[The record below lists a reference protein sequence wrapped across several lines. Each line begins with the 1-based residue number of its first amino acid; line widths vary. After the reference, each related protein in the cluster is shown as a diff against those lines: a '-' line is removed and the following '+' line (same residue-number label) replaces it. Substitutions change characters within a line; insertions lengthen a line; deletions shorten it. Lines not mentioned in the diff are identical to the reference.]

1 MPDPADTAASW
12 SPWRVARSSGF
23 EVRDPQGEVGLV
35 QIDPS
40 RFLVTKAF
48 RFSDRAVEKMLTD
61 QLVESGKSADDAR
74 RAVDN
79 ARAFT
84 PTTENPTDM
93 ASIPR
98 FMRWFE
104 NTYGAH
110 TLAAIIHDELIVN
123 EPNGGALGSDTLS
136 DRFFREMMRSAG
148 VPWLKRW
155 IMWSAVALRSRWA
168 AGGIRRLSVG
178 IWIVL
183 AIAGIAAFVNGA
195 GAALFGWAHPVD
207 SWLLLLIAV
216 LLPFASAPL
225 WGKQFGAS
233 LVAAIAALW
242 ILPAAAFAAL
252 GYVVYQRPRVPRREG
267 RPRVAVRRQIRIP
280 VCGTLECHVTTEGA
294 KHACPD
300 DR

>member
-1 MPDPADTAASW
+1 MIAEVPDPADAAVSW
-12 SPWRVARSSGF
+12 SPWRVARGSGF

-48 RFSDRAVEKMLTD
+48 RFSDSAVEKMLTD

-74 RAVDN
+74 RAVDD
-79 ARAFT
+79 ARTFT
-84 PTTENPTDM
+84 PTSENPTDM

-104 NTYGAH
+104 NPYGQH
-110 TLAAIIHDELIVN
+110 TLAAIIHDQLIVN
-123 EPNGGALGSDTLS
+123 ELNGGALGSDTLS

-148 VPWLKRW
+148 VPLLKRW

-168 AGGIRRLSVG
+168 AGGFTRLKLV
-178 IWIVL
+178 IWVVL
-183 AIAGIAAFVNGA
+183 ATCGIAAFVNAA
-195 GAALFGWAHPVD
+195 GAALFDWAHPVATG
-207 SWLLLLIAV
+207 LLLLIAV
-216 LLPFASAPL
+216 VLPFASAPL
-225 WGKQFGAS
+225 WGKQYGAS

-252 GYVVYQRPRVPRREG
+252 GYVVYQILEF
-267 RPRVAVRRQIRIP
+267 VAEKV
-280 VCGTLECHVTTEGA
+280 GLE
-294 KHACPD
+294 
-300 DR
+300 

>member
-1 MPDPADTAASW
+1 MPDPADAAASW
-12 SPWRVARSSGF
+12 TPWCVSRNSGF
-23 EVRDPQGEVGLV
+23 EVRDLRGEVGLV

-40 RFLVTKAF
+40 RFLVTKPF
-48 RFSDRAVEKMLTD
+48 RFSDNAVEKMLTD

-74 RAVDN
+74 RAVDD

-84 PTTENPTDM
+84 PTLENPTDM

-104 NTYGAH
+104 TTYGPH
-110 TLAAIIHDELIVN
+110 TLAAIIHDQLIVN

-168 AGGIRRLSVG
+168 AGGIRRLSLG

-183 AIAGIAAFVNGA
+183 AITGIAAFVTAA

-207 SWLLLLIAV
+207 SWLLVLIAV
-216 LLPFASAPL
+216 LLPSASAPL
-225 WGKQFGAS
+225 WGKQYGAS

-242 ILPAAAFAAL
+242 ILPAGAFAAL
-252 GYVVYQRPRVPRREG
+252 GYVVYQS
-267 RPRVAVRRQIRIP
+267 
-280 VCGTLECHVTTEGA
+280 LEFLAA
-294 KHACPD
+294 KVGLE
-300 DR
+300 

>member
-1 MPDPADTAASW
+1 MSDPADAASSW

-23 EVRDPQGEVGLV
+23 EARDPHGEVGLV

-40 RFLVTKAF
+40 RFLVTKPF
-48 RFSDRAVEKMLTD
+48 RFSDSAVEKMLTD

-74 RAVDN
+74 RAVDD

-84 PTTENPTDM
+84 PTSENPTDM

-104 NTYGAH
+104 NTYGPH
-110 TLAAIIHDELIVN
+110 TLAAIIHDQLIVN

-155 IMWSAVALRSRWA
+155 VMWSAVALRSRWA

-183 AIAGIAAFVNGA
+183 AVAGIAAFVNGV
-195 GAALFGWAHPVD
+195 GAALFDWAHPVA
-207 SWLLLLIAV
+207 SGLLLLIAV

-225 WGKQFGAS
+225 WGKQYGAG
-233 LVAAIAALW
+233 LVAASAALW
-242 ILPAAAFAAL
+242 ILPAAAFATL
-252 GYVVYQRPRVPRREG
+252 GYVVYQS
-267 RPRVAVRRQIRIP
+267 
-280 VCGTLECHVTTEGA
+280 LEFLAEKVGLE
-294 KHACPD
+294 
-300 DR
+300 

>member
-1 MPDPADTAASW
+1 VVEISDPADTAASW
-12 SPWRVARSSGF
+12 TRWCVAPTSGF
-23 EVRDPQGEVGLV
+23 EVRDPRGEVGLI

-40 RFLVTKAF
+40 RFLVTKPF
-48 RFSDRAVEKMLTD
+48 RFSDTAVEKMLTN
-61 QLVESGKSADDAR
+61 QIVESGKSAEDAR
-74 RAVDN
+74 RAVDD

-84 PTTENPTDM
+84 PTSENPTDM

-104 NTYGAH
+104 NTYGPH
-110 TLAAIIHDELIVN
+110 TLAAIIHDQLIVN
-123 EPNGGALGSDTLS
+123 EPNTGALGSDTLS

-168 AGGIRRLSVG
+168 AGGIRRLSLA

-183 AIAGIAAFVNGA
+183 AIAGSAAFVNAA
-195 GAALFGWAHPVD
+195 GAVLFGWAHPVD
-207 SWLLLLIAV
+207 SWLLLLIAG

-225 WGKQFGAS
+225 WGKQYGAS

-252 GYVVYQRPRVPRREG
+252 GYVVYQS
-267 RPRVAVRRQIRIP
+267 
-280 VCGTLECHVTTEGA
+280 LEFLAEKFGLE
-294 KHACPD
+294 
-300 DR
+300 

>member
-1 MPDPADTAASW
+1 MPDPADDAESW
-12 SPWRVARSSGF
+12 SPWRVSPSSGF
-23 EVRDPQGEVGLV
+23 EVRDPLGEVGLT
-35 QIDPS
+35 QIDRS
-40 RFLVTKAF
+40 QFLITRAF
-48 RFSDRAVEKMLTD
+48 RFSDRGVEKMLTD
-61 QLVESGKSADDAR
+61 QLVQSGKSADDAR

-110 TLAAIIHDELIVN
+110 TLAAIVHDELIAN
-123 EPNGGALGSDTLS
+123 EPNTGALGSDTLS

-168 AGGIRRLSVG
+168 AGGFTRLKLCM
-178 IWIVL
+178 WIVL
-183 AIAGIAAFVNGA
+183 AICGIAAFVNAA
-195 GAALFGWAHPVD
+195 GATWFDWGHPVGI
-207 SWLLLLIAV
+207 SSLLLIAV

-225 WGKQFGAS
+225 WGKQYGAS

-252 GYVVYQRPRVPRREG
+252 GYVVYQG
-267 RPRVAVRRQIRIP
+267 
-280 VCGTLECHVTTEGA
+280 LEFLAA
-294 KHACPD
+294 KVGLE
-300 DR
+300 

>member
-1 MPDPADTAASW
+1 MPDPADAAASW
-12 SPWRVARSSGF
+12 TPWCVARSSGF
-23 EVRDPQGEVGLV
+23 EVRDPRGEVGLV
-35 QIDPS
+35 QIDTS
-40 RFLVTKAF
+40 RFLVTKPF
-48 RFSDRAVEKMLTD
+48 RFSDNAVEKMLTD
-61 QLVESGKSADDAR
+61 QLVGSGKSAADAR
-74 RAVDN
+74 RAVDD

-84 PTTENPTDM
+84 PTLENPTDM

-104 NTYGAH
+104 TTYGPH
-110 TLAAIIHDELIVN
+110 TLAAIIHDQLIVN

-148 VPWLKRW
+148 MPWLKRW

-168 AGGIRRLSVG
+168 AGGIRRLSLG

-207 SWLLLLIAV
+207 SWLLLLVAV
-216 LLPFASAPL
+216 LLPFASGPL

-242 ILPAAAFAAL
+242 ILPAAAFAAV
-252 GYVVYQRPRVPRREG
+252 GYVVYQS
-267 RPRVAVRRQIRIP
+267 
-280 VCGTLECHVTTEGA
+280 LEFLAEKVGLE
-294 KHACPD
+294 
-300 DR
+300 